1 MVEVACDESGFTGGN
16 LTSAGAVFSHAS
28 ILVPS
33 AAAESEMERLR
44 RRVSAHGELKASWLL
59 RWCDPG
65 DLRRLLAP
73 DGLLAG
79 GAHVLLID
87 IRLFLLRRLADV
99 LLGTD
104 EISGLD
110 VPGKTARTRAAAHL
124 LHRDGESAFGSHRWQ
139 EFLVTAG
146 FALRTN
152 SRWGPDAPVD
162 ELDRALNSLIDAGPP
177 TPIRRLLSRLKSA
190 TDRVRD
196 VRQILEADSHRPPL
210 LEPLLPSLTRAVLW
224 WGTDCP
230 ALRIV
235 HDEQSALTPWRVSE
249 IDGRLSEQHPGH
261 VLDLVRVDSRDDPRV
276 QVADLVAG
284 IARRAAGGVLTGRPD
299 PALVEIVHPLVDPAS
314 VWCDDSWLRSAT
326 GVTHVTAGLSPR

>member
-28 ILVPS
+28 VLVSS

-65 DLRRLLAP
+65 DLQRLLAP
-73 DGLLAG
+73 DGLLAA
-79 GAHVLLID
+79 GAQVLLID
-87 IRLFLLRRLADV
+87 IRLFLLRRLTDV
-99 LLGTD
+99 LLDAD

-110 VPGKTARTRAAAHL
+110 VPGRTVHTRAAAHL
-124 LHRDGESAFGSHRWQ
+124 LHRDGERTFGSHRWQ

-162 ELDRALNSLIDAGPP
+162 ELDGALTALVDAAPP
-177 TPIRRLLSRLKSA
+177 APIRQLLGRLRSA
-190 TDRVRD
+190 TDRARD
-196 VRQILEADSHRPPL
+196 IRQVLEADPHRPPL
-210 LEPLLPSLTRAVLW
+210 LEPLLPSLTQAVLW
-224 WGTDCP
+224 WGADRP
-230 ALRIV
+230 GLRIV
-235 HDEQSALTPWRVSE
+235 HDEQSALTPWRVAE
-249 IDGRLSEQHPGH
+249 IEGRLAEQHPRH

-284 IARRAAGGVLTGRPD
+284 IARRAGSGVLAGRPD
-299 PALVEIVHPLVDPAS
+299 PALVELVHPLVDPGS
-314 VWCDDSWLRSAT
+314 VWFDDTWLRSAAS
-326 GVTHVTAGLSPR
+326 VTQVTAGLSPR